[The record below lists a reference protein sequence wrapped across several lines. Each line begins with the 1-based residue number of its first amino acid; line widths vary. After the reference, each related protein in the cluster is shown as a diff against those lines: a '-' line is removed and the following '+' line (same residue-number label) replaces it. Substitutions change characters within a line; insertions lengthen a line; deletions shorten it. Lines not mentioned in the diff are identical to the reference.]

1 MTIRTNTFRRMTVA
15 VATFAVA
22 IPVSVMLAANG
33 SAYGCYEAACVPNL
47 ARNVAEGA
55 PCDPLPRRAFAFG
68 LEPDGG
74 TVVCNPA
81 GQWVAAGP
89 LVGVY
94 NVAQQCPSPGLSAQG
109 QDGIAL
115 MCADSGSGALRWSH
129 RVEVPG

>member
-1 MTIRTNTFRRMTVA
+1 MTRHTKTFRRMAAAVVA
-15 VATFAVA
+15 LAGA
-22 IPVSVMLAANG
+22 IPVSVLLAGNG

-47 ARNVAEGA
+47 VTNVAEGA
-55 PCDPLPRRAFAFG
+55 PCDPLPGRAFAYG
-68 LEPDGG
+68 LKPDGG

-94 NVAQQCPSPGLSAQG
+94 NVTQHCPSPGLSAQG

-115 MCADSGSGALRWSH
+115 VCAEMGGGALRWSH
-129 RVEVPG
+129 RVAIPG